1 LNTSLTKVSIWADTG
16 IETVD
21 VVDSVLRVGVDV
33 GEDRGTYVGV
43 GLGIAAALAVA
54 VASRIGGLVTG
65 PNGAAIGVGADV
77 GATKVDVSDGLLHA
91 EMMAITVKIIGMT
104 LVFRS
109 TLCSLRVAP
118 DAF

>member
-1 LNTSLTKVSIWADTG
+1 M
-16 IETVD
+16 
-21 VVDSVLRVGVDV
+21 

-104 LVFRS
+104 LVFRF
-109 TLCSLRVAP
+109 TLCSLRVAL
-118 DAF
+118 DAV